1 MAQCAL
7 KQASAGT
14 SGTKTNPK
22 GKAARVEPIQD
33 PAAQKEVLGF
43 AHTMKAY
50 GNIGS
55 FRVLPAG
62 DGLPG
67 SLAAVG
73 WSAES
78 AAGAV
83 MILPASAVPKS
94 SDASR
99 RAIEHEQRRC
109 RGEYFFV
116 ADRAV
121 MEQAEVAR
129 VYVACKMPESTAI
142 AYYTAVPRTK
152 GGAYV
157 VTNAGGQGFAL
168 ILQRQ
173 TETADGKLRGAILE
187 ALRRFDQEPEA
198 RGRPADGSEKTPE
211 R

>member
-1 MAQCAL
+1 M
-7 KQASAGT
+7 
-14 SGTKTNPK
+14 P
-22 GKAARVEPIQD
+22 VEFSVSEP
-33 PAAQKEVLGF
+33 P
-43 AHTMKAY
+43 
-50 GNIGS
+50 
-55 FRVLPAG
+55 FREDDNVWSVEGLAKNNFGPG
-62 DGLPG
+62 DGRDG
-67 SLAAVG
+67 H
-73 WSAES
+73 
-78 AAGAV
+78 
-83 MILPASAVPKS
+83 
-94 SDASR
+94 ASR
-99 RAIEHEQRRC
+99 HEQRRC